1 MCYND
6 SRIKKKGVFQ
16 MKLALANQ
24 IRADFIKILL
34 DYFTNRG
41 EDVGMIASNV
51 LNFPT
56 VIDGEECWVEVSVK
70 VPKGTKDE
78 EYDGYGRR
86 EDYIISLEDKADKA
100 AKKEAEKA
108 AKLAKQAARKKAKE
122 EKAE

>member
-1 MCYND
+1 
-6 SRIKKKGVFQ
+6 
-16 MKLALANQ
+16 MKLTLANQ
-24 IRADFIKILL
+24 VRAAFIKVLFDFL
-34 DYFTNRG
+34 TERG
-41 EDVGMIASNV
+41 EDVGMVASNV
-51 LNFPT
+51 FNLPT

-86 EDYIISLEDKADKA
+86 EDYAINLEEKADKA

-108 AKLAKQAARKKAKE
+108 AKIAKQKARKAKTE

>member
-1 MCYND
+1 
-6 SRIKKKGVFQ
+6 

-24 IRADFIKILL
+24 ARAEFIKTLY
-34 DYFTNRG
+34 DFFSERG
-41 EDVGMIASNV
+41 EDVGMTASNV

-56 VIDGEECWVEVSVK
+56 VVDGEECWIEVSVK

-86 EDYIISLEDKADKA
+86 EDYNISLEEKADKA